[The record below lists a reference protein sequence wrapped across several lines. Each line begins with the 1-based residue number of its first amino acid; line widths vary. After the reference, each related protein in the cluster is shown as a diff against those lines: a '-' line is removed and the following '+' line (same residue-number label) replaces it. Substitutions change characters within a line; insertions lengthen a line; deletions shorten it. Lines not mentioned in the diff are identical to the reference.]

1 LNLFYLLINN
11 QQLSNW
17 NKKLIISILTIITPL
32 VLWGQAKYIPNS
44 TENNSDTITVT
55 LRDTTFLNN
64 QKKYDDFY
72 DSLANK
78 NYKNKLT
85 KAALNLLIVNQPN
98 TGKFIGIENLRNE
111 EYFKLYTGKTI
122 RKIEILKLDVF
133 GPTLSN
139 PLQHANG
146 WIENAGNKTH
156 INTRDFI
163 IKNNLFFDPGDKIDP
178 AQLVDNE
185 RLLRELDYIKDASI
199 EIAEIPGNDDMVDVL
214 VITKDVFSA
223 GIYLDLYNSSS
234 GAFEIY
240 ENNIAGIGH
249 RFLTSLYWSSIE
261 TIPLGYSFKY
271 RIGNIGNTFIKSNL
285 EYTNSFF
292 TEKYGV
298 NFTRKFVSYN
308 TKWAGKLSVEKITT
322 IRDIKKTDTT
332 LKDVDLEYFTHDF
345 WLGKSFLIKTS
356 NLKFGNRTRLVLG
369 FRYVYNN
376 FLEGPEVSERYNF
389 QFHNN
394 QIALGS
400 VAFARQKH
408 FKSNLIYGFGKTE
421 DIPIGTLIQFNTGI
435 EKDEFYKRLYFGL
448 KYQNGNYYPKIGY
461 LNINA
466 ELGGYS
472 YNNRLEQGAIK
483 IKTQAIS
490 NLFYYNQIK
499 LRNFLSA
506 SYTTGINRFSD
517 EQVYLNSTNIWG
529 LESTYLFGMQKLSFN
544 SELVA
549 FSRIH
554 IYNFKFIFFGFADMG
569 MIGPENETIF
579 KQKLYTGV
587 GLGLRI
593 RNENLVFKTFQIRF
607 AFYPSVPV
615 DSERFYFLLS
625 GENYQK
631 PVNYEP
637 TAPSIIDFN

>member
-1 LNLFYLLINN
+1 LKNWSKILIVNI
-11 QQLSNW
+11 
-17 NKKLIISILTIITPL
+17 LIYFVPTLT
-32 VLWGQAKYIPNS
+32 WGQSSYNNNYL
-44 TENNSDTITVT
+44 EDNSDTISIASNDS
-55 LRDTTFLNN
+55 LYINN

-72 DSLANK
+72 DSLVNK

-111 EYFKLYTGKTI
+111 EYFKLYTGKII

-146 WIENAGNKTH
+146 WIEKAGNKTH

-199 EIAEIPGNDDMVDVL
+199 EIAEISGNDNMVDIL
-214 VITKDVFSA
+214 IITKDVYSA
-223 GIYLDLYNSSS
+223 GFYLDLYNSSS
-234 GAFEIY
+234 GAFELY
-240 ENNIAGIGH
+240 ETNIAGIGH
-249 RFLTSLYWSSIE
+249 RFLASLYWSSIE
-261 TIPLGYSFKY
+261 TIPLGYSLKY

-292 TEKYGV
+292 TEKYGI

-308 TKWAGKLSVEKITT
+308 TKWAGKLSIEKTTT
-322 IRDIKKTDTT
+322 IKDIKKTDTT
-332 LKDVDLEYFTHDF
+332 LTDVDLEYFTHDF

-369 FRYVYNN
+369 FRYIYNN
-376 FLEGPEVSERYNF
+376 FIKGPEVSERYNF

-408 FKSNLIYGFGKTE
+408 FKSNLIYGFGTTE

-490 NLFYYNQIK
+490 NLFYFNQVK
-499 LRNFLSA
+499 LRHFLNA

-517 EQVYLNSTNIWG
+517 EQVYLNSNNIWG
-529 LESTYLFGMQKLSFN
+529 LESTYLFGIQKLSFN

-569 MIGPENETIF
+569 MIGPKNETIF
-579 KQKLYTGV
+579 KQKLYSGV

-607 AFYPSVPV
+607 AFYPSVPA
-615 DSERFYFLLS
+615 DSEQFYFLLS

-637 TAPSIIDFN
+637 TAPSTIDFN

>member
-1 LNLFYLLINN
+1 LKNWSKILIVNILIYLVP
-11 QQLSNW
+11 S
-17 NKKLIISILTIITPL
+17 LT
-32 VLWGQAKYIPNS
+32 WGQSSYNNNPKD
-44 TENNSDTITVT
+44 NSDTISI
-55 LRDTTFLNN
+55 LSNDSLFINN

-111 EYFKLYTGKTI
+111 EYFKLYTGKII

-139 PLQHANG
+139 PLQHASG
-146 WIENAGNKTH
+146 WIEKAGNKTH
-156 INTRDFI
+156 TNSRDFI
-163 IKNNLFFDPGDKIDP
+163 IKNNLFFAPGDKIDP

-199 EIAEIPGNDDMVDVL
+199 EIAEISGNNDMVDIL
-214 VITKDVFSA
+214 VITKDVYSA

-308 TKWAGKLSVEKITT
+308 TKWAGKLSIEKTTT

-332 LKDVDLEYFTHDF
+332 LTDVDLEYFTHDF

-369 FRYVYNN
+369 FRYIYNN

-400 VAFARQKH
+400 IAFARQKH
-408 FKSNLIYGFGKTE
+408 YKSNLIYNFGKTE
-421 DIPIGTLIQFNTGI
+421 DVPIGTLIQFNTGI

-472 YNNRLEQGAIK
+472 YNSRLEQGAIK

-490 NLFYYNQIK
+490 NLFYFNQIK

-517 EQVYLNSTNIWG
+517 EQVYLNSNNIWG

-579 KQKLYTGV
+579 KQKLYSGV

-607 AFYPSVPV
+607 AFYPNVPV
-615 DSERFYFLLS
+615 DSEHFYFLLS

-637 TAPSIIDFN
+637 TAPSTIVFN

>member
-1 LNLFYLLINN
+1 MKNWSKILIFNI
-11 QQLSNW
+11 
-17 NKKLIISILTIITPL
+17 LIYFVPFLT
-32 VLWGQAKYIPNS
+32 WGQGSYNNNYPKD
-44 TENNSDTITVT
+44 NSDTISISSKDS
-55 LRDTTFLNN
+55 LFINN

-72 DSLANK
+72 DSLVNK

-111 EYFKLYTGKTI
+111 EYFELYTDKII

-133 GPTLSN
+133 GPTLSK
-139 PLQHANG
+139 PTQHANG
-146 WIENAGNKTH
+146 WVERAGNKTH

-163 IKNNLFFDPGDKIDP
+163 IKNNLFFVPGDKIDP
-178 AQLVDNE
+178 AQLADNE

-199 EIAEIPGNDDMVDVL
+199 EIAEIPGNDDMVDIL
-214 VITKDVFSA
+214 VITKDVYSA

-249 RFLTSLYWSSIE
+249 RFLASLYWSSIE

-298 NFTRKFVSYN
+298 NFSRNFVSYN

-322 IRDIKKTDTT
+322 IKDIKKIDTT
-332 LKDVDLEYFTHDF
+332 LTDVDLEYFTNDL

-369 FRYVYNN
+369 FRYIYNN
-376 FLEGPEVSERYNF
+376 FIEGPEVSERYNF

-400 VAFARQKH
+400 VAFARQKY

-421 DIPIGTLIQFNTGI
+421 DIPIGTLIQFNAGI

-472 YNNRLEQGAIK
+472 YNSRLEQGAIK

-490 NLFYYNQIK
+490 NLFYFNQIK

-554 IYNFKFIFFGFADMG
+554 IYNFKLIFFGFADMG
-569 MIGPENETIF
+569 MIGPQNETIF
-579 KQKLYTGV
+579 KQKLYSGV

-593 RNENLVFKTFQIRF
+593 RNENLVFKTFLIRF
-607 AFYPSVPV
+607 AFYPSVPL
-615 DSERFYFLLS
+615 DSEQFYFLLS

-637 TAPSIIDFN
+637 TAPSTIDFN